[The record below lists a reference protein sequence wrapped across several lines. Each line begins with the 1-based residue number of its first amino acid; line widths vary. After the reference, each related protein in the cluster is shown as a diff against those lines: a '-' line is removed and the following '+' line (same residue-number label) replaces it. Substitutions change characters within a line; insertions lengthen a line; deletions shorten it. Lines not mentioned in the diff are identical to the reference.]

1 MLWRRF
7 FAAEHTEV
15 PMSLSPSPT
24 ARPATSDA
32 APAAPSPWAARGMA
46 LVVGLAVLL
55 LLSLLIWGLGR
66 RSAGTVGDAPVKTRP
81 APAFRLPLFDGGSFD
96 LAEAR
101 GKPILINFWASWC
114 VPCEEEAV
122 TLERAS
128 RAYAGRVVFI
138 GVDVQDTE
146 ANARAFLRKFGVSYP
161 NGHDASG
168 EIAVEY
174 GMSGVPESYFV
185 DRDGRV
191 VRKWQGPVDDARLRG
206 FLEELLR

>member
-1 MLWRRF
+1 
-7 FAAEHTEV
+7 V
-15 PMSLSPSPT
+15 SLSPSPT
-24 ARPATSDA
+24 APAARPASDA
-32 APAAPSPWAARGMA
+32 AGAEPSLWAARGMA

-55 LLSLLIWGLGR
+55 LLALLIWGLGR
-66 RSAGTVGDAPVKTRP
+66 RSAGTVGNAPVQTRP
-81 APAFRLPLFDGGSFD
+81 APAFSLPLFDGGTFD
-96 LAEAR
+96 LADAR
-101 GKPILINFWASWC
+101 GKPIVINFWASWC
-114 VPCEEEAV
+114 VPCEEEAL

-161 NGHDASG
+161 NGRDASG

-191 VRKWQGPVDDARLRG
+191 VRKWQGPLDDARLRG